1 MGVAEVVGTSSRL
14 DAVYWAV
21 RQDKG
26 GRLTRPWKGGVVEAA
41 SRWTGAT
48 PKGDLYAGDAVNLYA
63 KDLFATVDA
72 TLEGGT
78 GLVLCRCKLWFDQRS
93 VRHEGGRESRARRH
107 RAPIPPHR
115 LL

>member
-1 MGVAEVVGTSSRL
+1 MPPHG
-14 DAVYWAV
+14 AVE
-21 RQDKG
+21 
-26 GRLTRPWKGGVVEAA
+26 GGVVGSVSPWA
-41 SRWTGAT
+41 GAT
-48 PKGDLYAGDAVNLYA
+48 PKGDLYAGDIVDLYA

-93 VRHEGGRESRARRH
+93 VRHEGGRESRVRRH